1 MFVQGPHING
11 QHLTIE
17 DRHQAKP
24 LTVYS
29 LELEL
34 IDAAGN
40 HATQSWDVLV
50 TDRTNPNP
58 RPALSIGGNYYGELN
73 LPIEGG
79 PLIDVSLEESW
90 DDIDAIEQ
98 LTWSVELN
106 DEPLNVGQS
115 WSEVESFTLPALP
128 AGRHILVVNAT
139 DSSGNKGT
147 HSMLFVV
154 EPPMGGFLQISEVV
168 KIGTGG
174 PGEPG
179 AMDITLENTGQGETI
194 FRLCYLEDCTSE
206 FIAVQ
211 ATVDGPG
218 NMTHRL
224 SVTEWAVGDVTIRIE
239 FDDNTSEE
247 FETELIISSEMTPL
261 MWILLMLPPLIGFIA
276 LWRLKKQSGP
286 EDA

>member
-1 MFVQGPHING
+1 
-11 QHLTIE
+11 
-17 DRHQAKP
+17 
-24 LTVYS
+24 
-29 LELEL
+29 
-34 IDAAGN
+34 
-40 HATQSWDVLV
+40 
-50 TDRTNPNP
+50 
-58 RPALSIGGNYYGELN
+58 
-73 LPIEGG
+73 
-79 PLIDVSLEESW
+79 
-90 DDIDAIEQ
+90 
-98 LTWSVELN
+98 
-106 DEPLNVGQS
+106 
-115 WSEVESFTLPALP
+115 
-128 AGRHILVVNAT
+128 
-139 DSSGNKGT
+139 
-147 HSMLFVV
+147 MLFVV